1 MEPPAAAAPPP
12 SPATPAPAGPVPAPA
27 AAAARAP
34 AADAPAPAPAAP
46 APDKP
51 APAKR
56 RPSPAP
62 VGPIPATAAAA
73 PAPAAPATVGAKRR
87 RAGLPPPP
95 SAPAPAAAPAPAIA
109 LASAP
114 DDAPALKKRRAK
126 AASRGPRGAASK
138 AAGESS
144 AVAKQR
150 KKLATRK
157 KPAATPAESPPVA
170 HEVFEEMA
178 TPSSF
183 MNLLQDAE
191 VDLEAPPLEPFRVD
205 DLEEDE
211 EDEGDDEE
219 QVAEIGE
226 EAFTAASHPRT
237 RSTNYTEAEDILL
250 VRAWA
255 AVGMD
260 ATTGTDQTGKLY
272 WQRIEDNYCRIKPK
286 NSGFISRTY
295 RSLQGRWELMKPA
308 CARWSAAMD
317 QVRDAPPSGTV
328 ESDYETIAG
337 MRYKEMAASKGK
349 PFPFKHAWAIL
360 QTFDKWKLRDQETAP
375 KKSAMLR
382 KDDSEDEEGERNLG
396 RPEGTKKGKVR
407 VKMEGEASSLREK
420 MEQMMKAREELT
432 TKTLET
438 KLLITE
444 KKKEVKL
451 AQVEAKCEEAKRK
464 ADLEERMIKVKE
476 AKVWKELMVEEKEHM
491 MMSKKDMD
499 QEQLQWWK
507 DYKEDIAERKRIFRG
522 ASSTLRGDAPMS
534 CGGDGGVEDST
545 TGDNG
550 GA

>member
-1 MEPPAAAAPPP
+1 MEAPAAAAP
-12 SPATPAPAGPVPAPA
+12 
-27 AAAARAP
+27 
-34 AADAPAPAPAAP
+34 
-46 APDKP
+46 
-51 APAKR
+51 
-56 RPSPAP
+56 
-62 VGPIPATAAAA
+62 AAA
-73 PAPAAPATVGAKRR
+73 PAPAAPAPAPAAAALAAPDVVAATHVGANRR
-87 RAGLPPPP
+87 RAGLAPPPP
-95 SAPAPAAAPAPAIA
+95 APAAAAPAPTSAPAPATVPPAPV
-109 LASAP
+109 
-114 DDAPALKKRRAK
+114 KKSRPK
-126 AASRGPRGAASK
+126 VSSRGPRGASSK
-138 AAGESS
+138 AADASPKWKKVAAQKMPAAPAA
-144 AVAKQR
+144 AVAEPP
-150 KKLATRK
+150 
-157 KPAATPAESPPVA
+157 PAA

-183 MNLLQDAE
+183 MDLLQDAE
-191 VDLEAPPLEPFRVD
+191 VDLGAPPLEPFGEEV
-205 DLEEDE
+205 EEDE

-219 QVAEIGE
+219 EVALIGE
-226 EAFTAASHPRT
+226 EAFTAASRPYA

-255 AVGMD
+255 SVGMD
-260 ATTGTDQTGKLY
+260 ATTGTDQTGKRY
-272 WQRIEDNYCRIKPK
+272 WHRIEDNYCRIKPK
-286 NSGFISRTY
+286 NSGFISRSY
-295 RSLQGRWELMKPA
+295 RSLQGRWDLMKPA

-317 QVRDAPPSGTV
+317 QVRDAPPSGTA

-382 KDDSEDEEGERNLG
+382 MDDSEDEEKERNLG
-396 RPEGTKKGKVR
+396 KPEGTKKGKQR
-407 VKMEGEASSLREK
+407 VKMEGEASSLREN

-432 TKTLET
+432 RKTLET
-438 KLLITE
+438 KILITE

-451 AQVEAKCEEAKRK
+451 AQVEAKREKAKRK

-476 AKVWKELMVEEKEHM
+476 VKVWKELMVEEKEHM

-522 ASSTLRGDAPMS
+522 ASSTLRGDTPMS
-534 CGGDGGVEDST
+534 GGGDGGVDDST

>member
-1 MEPPAAAAPPP
+1 MEASATAVAAAPPAAAPAPPD
-12 SPATPAPAGPVPAPA
+12 SGPVPAPA
-27 AAAARAP
+27 PARHPTVADMVAA
-34 AADAPAPAPAAP
+34 
-46 APDKP
+46 
-51 APAKR
+51 
-56 RPSPAP
+56 
-62 VGPIPATAAAA
+62 TH
-73 PAPAAPATVGAKRR
+73 VGAKRR
-87 RAGLPPPP
+87 RAGLAPPPP
-95 SAPAPAAAPAPAIA
+95 TSPAPASAPVPAPAPAPAAAPAP
-109 LASAP
+109 
-114 DDAPALKKRRAK
+114 KKSRLK
-126 AASRGPRGAASK
+126 AASRGPRGASSK
-138 AAGESS
+138 VAGSS
-144 AVAKQR
+144 PAVKMA
-150 KKLATRK
+150 RK
-157 KPAATPAESPPVA
+157 KPAAPPAAVAEPPPVA

-183 MNLLQDAE
+183 MDLLQDAE
-191 VDLEAPPLEPFRVD
+191 VDLGAPPLEPFRVGD

-219 QVAEIGE
+219 VVAEIGE
-226 EAFTAASHPRT
+226 EAFTAASRPHA

-250 VRAWA
+250 VHAWA
-255 AVGMD
+255 AVWMD
-260 ATTGTDQTGKLY
+260 ASTGTDQTGKLY

-295 RSLQGRWELMKPA
+295 RSLQGRWEMMKPA

-382 KDDSEDEEGERNLG
+382 MDDSEDEEERNLG
-396 RPEGTKKGKVR
+396 KPEGTKKGKLR

-420 MEQMMKAREELT
+420 MEHMMKAREELT

-451 AQVEAKCEEAKRK
+451 AQVEAKRK
-464 ADLEERMIKVKE
+464 TDLEERMIKLKE

-499 QEQLQWWK
+499 QDQLQWWK
-507 DYKEDIAERKRIFRG
+507 DYKEDITERKRMFHG
-522 ASSTLRGDAPMS
+522 ASSTFRGDTPMS
-534 CGGDGGVEDST
+534 SCGDGGVDDST
-545 TGDNG
+545 GSYGD
-550 GA
+550 A